1 MGGGAEGGAALPAL
15 HQELEEGARQEEER
29 QREKAKQIF
38 ISQVTDE
45 ARAVD
50 PDPGGK
56 NWGIKKGNQIG
67 KNKNIV
73 IVNLDHLRGFLVL
86 SNKKKF

>member
-56 NWGIKKGNQIG
+56 N
-67 KNKNIV
+67 
-73 IVNLDHLRGFLVL
+73 
-86 SNKKKF
+86 

>member
-1 MGGGAEGGAALPAL
+1 MGGGAALPAL

-56 NWGIKKGNQIG
+56 IFQIKTEYG
-67 KNKNIV
+67 KEIANNC
-73 IVNLDHLRGFLVL
+73 NFFHF
-86 SNKKKF
+86 